1 MSISSLRVD
10 VENLLQESGFP
21 PEHYTVNTYEH
32 CIAVHFDLKEAVEYL
47 RGDFEFS
54 PLAKKCVFEYK
65 KYGKKHAAYIYFL

>member
-1 MSISSLRVD
+1 MSISNLRVD

-21 PEHYTVNTYEH
+21 PEHYIVNTYEH
-32 CIAVHFDLKEAVEYL
+32 CIAVHFDLKGAVDYL